1 MALKWTDSLDIAI
14 ELDEKYPDVDPQ
26 HIRFTDLHKWICE
39 LDNFEDD
46 PEKIK
51 ELLIKQVFCRVRWRE
66 SILKVKNFGINK
78 KRLFTNINQADQL
91 LCFKQNSNKFYRC
104 Y

>member
-14 ELDEKYPDVDPQ
+14 ELDEKYPEIDPQ

-46 PEKIK
+46 PEKSNEK
-51 ELLIKQVFCRVRWRE
+51 
-66 SILKVKNFGINK
+66 ILEAIQMYWIEEK
-78 KRLFTNINQADQL
+78 
-91 LCFKQNSNKFYRC
+91 
-104 Y
+104 